1 MWEERAIAPI
11 NKDILHLPV
20 EEGGKNLLSIRDRN
34 DAIKIKTLQSYLTRD
49 ENRGKWCDLA
59 DQSFRKSVPEGR
71 LVEKRARISPFT
83 QTWSPLQRKLPRAL
97 KQMIKTAAKF
107 QLKFDALSLA
117 KDVKEELP
125 VWFNIGGK
133 KDLNRHNN
141 SNCAKCLRNIHGVR
155 TVGHI
160 LDIIQRNYHRHSRR
174 RNCACNSCRADRLL
188 GCDYPYKCQEE
199 AIKILDCIDEKWDP
213 RCTTNQPNA
222 ELTAEERTANSQALE
237 DKKEVI
243 FDPRITL
250 NQPSS
255 NGFRIFCNI
264 NCNSPANQLD
274 PLEEEGESF
283 REAVY
288 IGNAHEINEDGEH
301 CSAGGVW
308 YGPEDPR
315 NTSVRVEKELAS
327 KEGGVVAAIL
337 YTIQNSPREVSIDF
351 WINSKRIL
359 RALTT
364 DLDESED
371 KGWIGVNDK
380 VLLKTIVAALRGRG
394 TRCTLREAGESENQ
408 AMQRASE
415 LARLGL
421 HDGEPVFLQMDIPP
435 AFNLTGMKLKKGSQA
450 SFYKAI
456 KASKPK
462 PERMKTT
469 MMLDITRHAAKNLS
483 GRAPID
489 SQIWLSIRHQDITR
503 TTRDFMWRCLHQAYK
518 LGDYWRNIPTYEQR
532 ATCPNCQVDETMEHI
547 LLECSAPGQEILWKL
562 ARELWEMKGYQW
574 PEMNYGS
581 VFACALVDVRNQA
594 GKRDEGAN
602 RLFRI
607 LISETA
613 HLIWKFRC
621 TRVIDRGN
629 DPTRFFT
636 EAELHNKWLH
646 CINSRLRTD
655 ALLTNSKKYGNRA
668 LNPKKVMNTWNGVLK
683 DAENLSDTWV
693 WQSGF
698 LVGIPPLRPPG
709 RNQ

>member
-1 MWEERAIAPI
+1 MPTLDLNTYTFSGAGTYAPGGGYRSNTPPALNLTANSAVSIVPPPPLPHRRRRQHVGESTRGMEVNMTGEPKKVPKRRREGENAWVLPNSEARKRKVCCDKRKSGRAVKWGYWAVRNVRCAGDSAEDIAHFIPDFTTI
-11 NKDILHLPV
+11 I
-20 EEGGKNLLSIRDRN
+20 GAACI
-34 DAIKIKTLQSYLTRD
+34 
-49 ENRGKWCDLA
+49 DLA
-59 DQSFRKSVPEGR
+59 LCGGTFDRGDD
-71 LVEKRARISPFT
+71 AR
-83 QTWSPLQRKLPRAL
+83 
-97 KQMIKTAAKF
+97 
-107 QLKFDALSLA
+107 DARHLS
-117 KDVKEELP
+117 
-125 VWFNIGGK
+125 GGGG
-133 KDLNRHNN
+133 
-141 SNCAKCLRNIHGVR
+141 AKCLRNIHGVR

-394 TRCTLREAGESENQ
+394 TRCTLREAGESEN
-408 AMQRASE
+408 
-415 LARLGL
+415 
-421 HDGEPVFLQMDIPP
+421 
-435 AFNLTGMKLKKGSQA
+435 
-450 SFYKAI
+450 
-456 KASKPK
+456 
-462 PERMKTT
+462 
-469 MMLDITRHAAKNLS
+469 
-483 GRAPID
+483 
-489 SQIWLSIRHQDITR
+489 
-503 TTRDFMWRCLHQAYK
+503 
-518 LGDYWRNIPTYEQR
+518 
-532 ATCPNCQVDETMEHI
+532 
-547 LLECSAPGQEILWKL
+547 
-562 ARELWEMKGYQW
+562 
-574 PEMNYGS
+574 
-581 VFACALVDVRNQA
+581 
-594 GKRDEGAN
+594 
-602 RLFRI
+602 
-607 LISETA
+607 
-613 HLIWKFRC
+613 
-621 TRVIDRGN
+621 
-629 DPTRFFT
+629 
-636 EAELHNKWLH
+636 
-646 CINSRLRTD
+646 
-655 ALLTNSKKYGNRA
+655 
-668 LNPKKVMNTWNGVLK
+668 
-683 DAENLSDTWV
+683 
-693 WQSGF
+693 
-698 LVGIPPLRPPG
+698 
-709 RNQ
+709 